1 MNIDYANSF
10 DVINFCQVLPFVLL
24 ERLSFIVFIF
34 FAVNIWWIFTIFR
47 DYCLYL
53 EGFITN

>member
-47 DYCLYL
+47 DYSLYL
-53 EGFITN
+53 EDL